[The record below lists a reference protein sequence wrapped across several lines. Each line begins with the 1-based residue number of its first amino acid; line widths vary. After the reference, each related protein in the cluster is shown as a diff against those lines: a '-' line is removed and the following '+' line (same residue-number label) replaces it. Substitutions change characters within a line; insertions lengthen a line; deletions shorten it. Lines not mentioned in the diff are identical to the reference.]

1 MHHGTLMFDSDLS
14 VVEQALRVSEDKY
27 ASKGFASV
35 RSRVTNIKP
44 HISGEMDMEQFQ
56 EILRTYMIQGS
67 DVECYRL
74 TPEDI
79 KAICKIRRERYD
91 TWEWNYGAPPD
102 YAVQK
107 KRRVEGC
114 GEIDVRM
121 NVHQGRITAFESYG
135 DYFGRGATD
144 ELKMCLL
151 ECPLEPMA
159 LWERL
164 QGFELGVCYS
174 GLAVPVFIKILTE

>member
-67 DVECYRL
+67 DVE
-74 TPEDI
+74 
-79 KAICKIRRERYD
+79 
-91 TWEWNYGAPPD
+91 
-102 YAVQK
+102 
-107 KRRVEGC
+107 
-114 GEIDVRM
+114 
-121 NVHQGRITAFESYG
+121 
-135 DYFGRGATD
+135 
-144 ELKMCLL
+144 
-151 ECPLEPMA
+151 
-159 LWERL
+159 
-164 QGFELGVCYS
+164 
-174 GLAVPVFIKILTE
+174 